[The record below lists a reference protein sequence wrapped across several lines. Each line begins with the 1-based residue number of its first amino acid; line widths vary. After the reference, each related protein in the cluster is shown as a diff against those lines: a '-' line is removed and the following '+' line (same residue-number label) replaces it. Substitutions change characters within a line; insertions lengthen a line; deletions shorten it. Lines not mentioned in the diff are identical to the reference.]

1 MRRKFRSIYWTWV
14 YLLYSYIHVSEKNM
28 YVFVNMSL
36 QKYYNLLEI
45 LGWPKSSFICEMLW
59 KNPNEFFGWQ
69 NITEQRPHHFSAL
82 GTGFMEDNFSMDW
95 EVGGW
100 FCKIQ
105 AHYIYCALYFYFV
118 AVSWYSPWRRK
129 WQPTPVFFPGK
140 SHGWRRLAGYSPR
153 GLKESDT
160 AEQLHLTHD
169 FLPWLMG
176 ASSCSYESQCHLLSG
191 RRCSSDSNATV
202 GSTVNSCL
210 FQAYS
215 TVIQLCILGLFFFRI
230 KC

>member
-1 MRRKFRSIYWTWV
+1 MNFFADKI
-14 YLLYSYIHVSEKNM
+14 
-28 YVFVNMSL
+28 L
-36 QKYYNLLEI
+36 Q
-45 LGWPKSSFICEMLW
+45 SS
-59 KNPNEFFGWQ
+59 G
-69 NITEQRPHHFSAL
+69 PHHFSAL

-100 FCKIQ
+100 FCEIQ

-129 WQPTPVFFPGK
+129 WQPTPVFLPGK
-140 SHGWRRLAGYSPR
+140 SHGWRSLAGYSPR
-153 GLKESDT
+153 GLRVGHSWAT
-160 AEQLHLTHD
+160 SLTRD

-176 ASSCSYESQCHLLSG
+176 ASSCSYESQCHLWPG
-191 RRCSSDSNATV
+191 RRWSSDSNAAV

>member
-14 YLLYSYIHVSEKNM
+14 YLLYSCIHVSEKNM

-129 WQPTPVFFPGK
+129 WQPTPVFLPGK
-140 SHGWRRLAGYSPR
+140 SHGWRRLAGYTVHGVSKSR
-153 GLKESDT
+153 T
-160 AEQLHLTHD
+160 QLSNFT
-169 FLPWLMG
+169 WLMIFYLDLWVPVHAPMRVSVTSYLVGGVVQTVMQPWG
-176 ASSCSYESQCHLLSG
+176 ALWIHVCFRRTAQWFSY
-191 RRCSSDSNATV
+191 
-202 GSTVNSCL
+202 
-210 FQAYS
+210 AY
-215 TVIQLCILGLFFFRI
+215 
-230 KC
+230 